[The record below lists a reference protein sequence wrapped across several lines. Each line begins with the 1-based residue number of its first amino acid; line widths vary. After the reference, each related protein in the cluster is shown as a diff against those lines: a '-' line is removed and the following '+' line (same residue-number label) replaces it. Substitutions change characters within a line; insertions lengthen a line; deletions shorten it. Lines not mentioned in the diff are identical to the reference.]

1 MAILATT
8 AELSPFLIISIAEKI
23 LQTSCI
29 VNFNFSSAPH
39 PGLNQ
44 NKRKAEKVS
53 SAKKKE
59 AERWLRRPRK
69 IQEITEE
76 KSTLNVQTDSE

>member
-1 MAILATT
+1 MAILDTT

-53 SAKKKE
+53 SAKKE
-59 AERWLRRPRK
+59 AERWLQRPRK

-76 KSTLNVQTDSE
+76 KSTLYVQKD